1 MTHYI
6 VCHRK
11 RNNPRMD
18 VRICQKKCRSQDD
31 CKEYL
36 SYLKISVQNRN
47 EPLSIGSPSMPAAIA
62 DQIF

>member
-18 VRICQKKCRSQDD
+18 VRICQKKCSSQDD
-31 CKEYL
+31 CKEYI
-36 SYLKISVQNRN
+36 SYLKILVQNRN
-47 EPLSIGSPSMPAAIA
+47 EPLSIGPQSMPTAVGN
-62 DQIF
+62 QI